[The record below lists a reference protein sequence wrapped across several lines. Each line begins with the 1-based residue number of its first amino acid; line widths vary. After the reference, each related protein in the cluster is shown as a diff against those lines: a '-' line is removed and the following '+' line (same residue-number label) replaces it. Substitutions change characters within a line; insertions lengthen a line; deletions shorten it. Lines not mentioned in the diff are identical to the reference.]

1 MKRKVVHGLLALSII
16 LSTIGNITVP
26 VFAAETKPDTQ
37 TEAIVYNQAE
47 TKSDTQ
53 AATIA
58 YNQAS
63 RFTVSI
69 PKAITLDSDKA
80 AIYTIGVTGDI
91 NGNEGVY
98 VTPDSEVVLSDA
110 NGKPS
115 VTGTVSQEK
124 TLFLSDEFTSENQAT
139 GNGKVCAAGLTAG
152 DWTGTLNFAINMN
165 PCRGKDIALSKDNL
179 SEYGISTSGDV
190 QIPIYVK
197 DSDDILYKVAR
208 IDDKAFD
215 GCARLT
221 SITIPDSVTSIG
233 NYAFCNCSNLTSITL
248 PDSVTSIGQDAFS
261 CTKLTSITLPDSV
274 TSISEGTFGGCTKL
288 TSITIPDSVTSIGKE
303 AFKMCYALTSITIPS
318 SVTDIGDDAF
328 EECTK
333 LTSITIP
340 DSVTSIGYG
349 VFSKCS
355 NLTSINVDNN
365 NPIYDSRNNCNAI
378 IETKTNTLIAD
389 CKNTIIPDSVTSIG
403 DYAFQNSEITSITIP
418 DSVERIGISAF
429 YYCQNLTNITIPASV
444 TSIGKG
450 AFSNCSG
457 VTSIGVDN
465 NNPIYDSRDNC
476 NAIIEKGTLIV
487 GCKNTIIPDGVTS
500 IGNNAFSDCS
510 FTNIVIPDGV
520 TSIGDY
526 AFGACSNLTNIT
538 IPDSVESIGDYAFGV
553 CSNLTNITIPDS
565 VESIGKYAF
574 YYCENLSSVT
584 YKGTQYTS
592 RSSLESALKASGVSV
607 PFFAFTFT
615 KLTK

>member
-248 PDSVTSIGQDAFS
+248 
-261 CTKLTSITLPDSV
+261 
-274 TSISEGTFGGCTKL
+274 
-288 TSITIPDSVTSIGKE
+288 PDSVTSIGKE

>member
-248 PDSVTSIGQDAFS
+248 PDSVTSIG
-261 CTKLTSITLPDSV
+261 
-274 TSISEGTFGGCTKL
+274 
-288 TSITIPDSVTSIGKE
+288 KE

-429 YYCQNLTNITIPASV
+429 YYCQNLTTITIPASV